1 MAEQRQGDIQR
12 LVRSIVADL
21 MSQEQNTPVEAATS
35 NTSGNRY
42 ESIDQELNNSFRIPR
57 GTSRENISGSINL
70 NIAPNAD
77 ANIAMN
83 FNSRQNYARN
93 QPQRKRQVVRQS
105 ATQSRKRNRT
115 TDLNYW
121 IKLLSCIVEANGG
134 HIGLSHINLHWH
146 Y

>member
-57 GTSRENISGSINL
+57 GTSRENISGSINTRVHNYL
-70 NIAPNAD
+70 PHISEG
-77 ANIAMN
+77 ANSWGERGNMYSSI
-83 FNSRQNYARN
+83 
-93 QPQRKRQVVRQS
+93 
-105 ATQSRKRNRT
+105 T
-115 TDLNYW
+115 
-121 IKLLSCIVEANGG
+121 
-134 HIGLSHINLHWH
+134 
-146 Y
+146 